1 MASQLDGELAGK
13 LAKIDLLC
21 LFLFKFVH
29 FFIDILTDFYSLSH
43 LTKIGY
49 QFLPLTVP
57 LDEKLVKNHMWF
69 IYWCLFKF
77 RWPIFDLKL
86 SLIQLSFFIQFSL
99 WYFIFFLFW
108 LGPISLNQFQ
118 FSMSTN
124 SNGLGNGWN
133 WWDFFRK
140 TGWILFC
147 VNHWKLGPSI
157 NDCRLSRFH
166 PPTPVD
172 LWPSV
177 SLLPFHF
184 NFDIFFLFWF
194 ITPLFD
200 SLYLHEHK
208 YRQTPVNKWIDK
220 SRNWVLFSESK
231 SENAFFDESKRG
243 RWVREGVRAAI

>member
-1 MASQLDGELAGK
+1 MGNWQENWRK
-13 LAKIDLLC
+13 LTFFAFFSLNLFTFLLIFWLIFTPFLIWPKLVTNFWRWLCHWMRNWWKITCGLFIDVYSNFGDQFSIWSFLWSNFLSSSN
-21 LFLFKFVH
+21 FLFG
-29 FFIDILTDFYSLSH
+29 I
-43 LTKIGY
+43 
-49 QFLPLTVP
+49 
-57 LDEKLVKNHMWF
+57 
-69 IYWCLFKF
+69 
-77 RWPIFDLKL
+77 
-86 SLIQLSFFIQFSL
+86 SFFF
-99 WYFIFFLFW
+99 FFLVW

-184 NFDIFFLFWF
+184 NFDIFFY
-194 ITPLFD
+194 FD
-200 SLYLHEHK
+200 LLRHFLIASIYM
-208 YRQTPVNKWIDK
+208 NINIDK
-220 SRNWVLFSESK
+220 HR
-231 SENAFFDESKRG
+231 
-243 RWVREGVRAAI
+243 